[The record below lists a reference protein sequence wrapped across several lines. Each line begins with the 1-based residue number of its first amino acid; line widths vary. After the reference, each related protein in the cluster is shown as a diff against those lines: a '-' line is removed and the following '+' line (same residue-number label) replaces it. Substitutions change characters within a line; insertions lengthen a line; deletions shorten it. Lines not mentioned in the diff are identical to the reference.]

1 LKILV
6 TGANGF
12 LAGNIIKELLDRGH
26 KVRGMLRN
34 SASLFLKH
42 TDLEAFY
49 GNITDPEDV
58 MNAVESCQIIIH
70 TAAATSQALP
80 DYQSYAYVNVEGTC
94 NILKACLE
102 YNVKKLVFVSTAN
115 TMGYGSREHPGNEN
129 LPMKYPFTRSHYAR
143 SKAAAQEILI
153 RKLSVSGT
161 DLIILNP
168 TFMIGP
174 DDKKISSNMI
184 ILRAYRKKLVF
195 IPPGGKNFIHVKDA
209 ATGVCNSIEHGTN
222 GECYILANENLTY
235 REFYSLMMK
244 VTGQNSYLVTIP
256 RYFLLLI
263 GLAGNILR
271 FAGVRT
277 PLSLTNMRI
286 LCTGNYY
293 ASHKAVSKLKL
304 PQTPIVKAI
313 DDALAWFGSEGTLDQ
328 KR

>member
-1 LKILV
+1 MKILV

-12 LAGNIIKELLDRGH
+12 LAGNIIKELLGRGY

-42 TDLEAFY
+42 TDLEVFY

-58 MNAVESCQIIIH
+58 MQAVANCQVVIH
-70 TAAATSQALP
+70 TAAATDQGLLHYH
-80 DYQSYAYVNVEGTC
+80 DYSHVNVGATD
-94 NILKACLE
+94 NILKSCLKHS
-102 YNVKKLVFVSTAN
+102 VKKLVFVSTAN
-115 TMGYGSREHPGNEN
+115 TMGYGSREHPGTED
-129 LPMKYPFTRSHYAR
+129 LPMKYPFTKSHYAR
-143 SKAAAQEILI
+143 SKAAAEEMLI
-153 RKLSVSGT
+153 RGLSGT
-161 DLIILNP
+161 GTELTIINP
-168 TFMIGP
+168 TFMLGP

-184 ILRAYRKKLVF
+184 ILRAYGKKLVF

-209 ATGVCNSIEHGTN
+209 ATGVCNSIEHGAN

-235 REFYSLMMK
+235 REFYSLMMN

-256 RYFLLLI
+256 QFFLLLI
-263 GLAGNILR
+263 GLAGNIFR

-277 PLSLTNMRI
+277 PLSLTNMKI

-293 ASHKAVSKLKL
+293 ASHKAVSTLKL
-304 PQTPIVKAI
+304 PHTPVVKAI
-313 DDALAWFGSEGTLDQ
+313 DDALTWFISEGTLVQ